1 MLSALDAAI
10 AVVKPGVTFAEIDE
24 AARSIIKDAGY
35 GETFIHGIGHH
46 LGLEV
51 HDDGGEG
58 PLQEG
63 AIITVEPGIY
73 LESEG
78 LGCRI
83 EDDILVTA
91 DGHENLTKM
100 IPRTVEEV
108 EQAFA
113 NSN

>member
-1 MLSALDAAI
+1 ML
-10 AVVKPGVTFAEIDE
+10 F
-24 AARSIIKDAGY
+24 RS
-35 GETFIHGIGHH
+35 
-46 LGLEV
+46 

-73 LESEG
+73 IESEG

-91 DGHENLTKM
+91 EGHENLTKM

>member
-1 MLSALDAAI
+1 M
-10 AVVKPGVTFAEIDE
+10 
-24 AARSIIKDAGY
+24 
-35 GETFIHGIGHH
+35 
-46 LGLEV
+46 
-51 HDDGGEG
+51 
-58 PLQEG
+58 
-63 AIITVEPGIY
+63 EPGIY

-91 DGHENLTKM
+91 EGHENLTKM

>member
-1 MLSALDAAI
+1 MYAAI
-10 AVVKPGVTFAEIDE
+10 ALVKTGVTFGEVDGATG
-24 AARSIIKDAGY
+24 SIIKGACY
-35 GETFIHGIGHH
+35 GEDFIHGIGQQ

-51 HDDGGEG
+51 DDDGGEG
-58 PLQEG
+58 ALQEG
-63 AIITVEPGIY
+63 AMITVEPGIY

-83 EDDILVTA
+83 EDNILVTA
-91 DGHENLTKM
+91 EGHENLTKM

-108 EQAFA
+108 EQAFT